1 MPDVCSLSISGSSLI
16 LERGNGL
23 SPQRAV
29 FLTIAT
35 ISSFRNGEYFKYG
48 FLEGPSIS
56 RCQSFVHVAYFL
68 FQEYYA
74 SVDQEIYLDILDKI
88 ELKMPE
94 EYIVRS

>member
-1 MPDVCSLSISGSSLI
+1 MAFSKVLQS
-16 LERGNGL
+16 
-23 SPQRAV
+23 V
-29 FLTIAT
+29 
-35 ISSFRNGEYFKYG
+35 
-48 FLEGPSIS
+48 

-94 EYIVRS
+94 EYIVRSLGLLRYVFVPPLYYLVDAFYNLAYCIQIEWYRNVLVK